1 MKLKLVVVVELELVG
16 VLQVAA
22 LQGIEEGS
30 AFGRGLE
37 SICHSLHSLQ
47 GVFLGETRLELIH
60 MGAVAQLRSDI
71 AVCNDEHNLRKDI
84 GRESMAQGG
93 FHTYA
98 PAYIG
103 SLYHSNHVTHFE
115 GAQSSGG
122 LLGSEEGTLVLKFL
136 GALFI
141 SLQGGGH
148 QLIISPLIANEEET
162 VIGLGVLYILVRYV
176 NELSGQFV
184 LLLQGGIGQGS
195 VDGVLGQFRTLFSAE
210 GGIQVFTRTHEGG
223 AYIVNGDIN
232 LVHLVQNLLELG
244 NFTSHLVGHIH
255 QGAELLGA
263 RLHHHIS
270 SHNTISVRGVA
281 LDQFFHIGD
290 ILDSRLAGET
300 GTLADVA
307 TCLTVVDGP
316 VDEVGKNQA
325 RGAHGHYGTQN
336 DNTFLAFHGNMD

>member
-1 MKLKLVVVVELELVG
+1 M
-16 VLQVAA
+16 
-22 LQGIEEGS
+22 IHIGS
-30 AFGRGLE
+30 
-37 SICHSLHSLQ
+37 
-47 GVFLGETRLELIH
+47 
-60 MGAVAQLRSDI
+60 VAQLRSHA
-71 AVCNDEHNLRKDI
+71 AVLKDVEHLGKHI
-84 GRESMAQGG
+84 GRESIAQGG
-93 FHTYA
+93 FHTYVFA
-98 PAYIG
+98 NLG
-103 SLYHSNHVTHFE
+103 SLDHGNHVTHFE
-115 GAQSSGG
+115 GAQSSGS

-162 VIGLGVLYILVRYV
+162 VVGLGILYILVRYV
-176 NELSGQFV
+176 NELNGQLV

-210 GGIQVFTRTHEGG
+210 GGIQVFTRTHEGC
-223 AYIVNGDIN
+223 ADIVNGNIN

-270 SHNTISVRGVA
+270 SHNTIPVRGVA
-281 LDQFFHIGD
+281 LDQFLHIGD
-290 ILDSRLAGET
+290 VFDSRLAGKAER
-300 GTLADVA
+300 LADIAAGVI
-307 TCLTVVDGP
+307 VIYGP

-325 RGAHGHYGTQN
+325 RGAHGHYRTQN
-336 DNTFLAFHGNMD
+336 DNTFLAFHGNID